1 MGLDRT
7 HTALGAVLVAS
18 VMLAACSLN
27 PKEDPTRYY
36 VLSSIAEDPSLYA
49 DAGLSGSTLEEA
61 IESAGPQLDISFG
74 VGPITL
80 PSYLKRS
87 RMVTREAGNELRF
100 HETERWGEPMPE
112 GVQNTLTENLGLLAT
127 GRLLLHPWYSTQAP
141 DYSVALDVVRF
152 ERDSTGTVTFSGRW
166 EIFDREGQPVASSP
180 FMDERPPAGD
190 SFAGSVSAQS
200 AQLAALSLQIAD
212 ALRQAGS

>member
-1 MGLDRT
+1 MRLDRT
-7 HTALGAVLVAS
+7 QAALGAVLVAS
-18 VMLAACSLN
+18 VMRAACSLN

-36 VLSSIAEDPSLYA
+36 VLSSIGEDPTLFA
-49 DAGLSGSTLEEA
+49 AAGLSGSALDEA
-61 IESAGPQLDISFG
+61 IESAGRELDISLG

-80 PSYLKRS
+80 PSYLTRS

-100 HETERWGEPMPE
+100 HETERWGEPMSE
-112 GVQNTLTENLGLLAT
+112 GVQYTLTENLGILAT
-127 GRLLLHPWYSTQAP
+127 SRVMLHPWYSTRAP
-141 DYSVALDVVRF
+141 DYSVALDIVRF

-166 EIFDREGQPVASSP
+166 EVFDREGQPVASSP

-190 SFAGSVSAQS
+190 SFSGSVSAQS